1 MPNGFSEK
9 DCYFCFIHP
18 IKKLRFSTMK
28 IRPAIL
34 IIENEKILTM
44 QYNYGGQDVYNLPGG
59 NLEFGEHLTDALT
72 REMVEEMGI
81 QVSVGELIMVGEVHA
96 IEQKKQTFH
105 FIFEGKIAKGT
116 PILNPKETS
125 AIAIKWLNINEL
137 LSLNLYPN
145 ISEKLLQYLAGN
157 LDNKYIGKIVQQ
169 WF

>member
-1 MPNGFSEK
+1 
-9 DCYFCFIHP
+9 
-18 IKKLRFSTMK
+18 MK

-59 NLEFGEHLTDALT
+59 NLEFGEHLSDALA

-81 QVSVGELIMVGEVHA
+81 KVSVGELILVGEVHNV
-96 IEQKKQTFH
+96 EQKKQTFH
-105 FIFEGKIAKGT
+105 FIFVGKIIEGK

-125 AIAIKWLNINEL
+125 ANTIKWLNISK
-137 LSLNLYPN
+137 LSSVNLYPN
-145 ISEKLLQYLAGN
+145 VSEKLIEYLAGN
-157 LDNKYIGKIVQQ
+157 LENKYIGKIKQP

>member
-1 MPNGFSEK
+1 
-9 DCYFCFIHP
+9 
-18 IKKLRFSTMK
+18 MK

-59 NLEFGEHLTDALT
+59 NLEFGEYLADALA

-81 QVSVGELIMVGEVHA
+81 QVSVGELILVGEVHNL
-96 IEQKKQTFH
+96 EQKKQTFH
-105 FIFEGKIAKGT
+105 FVFAGKIIEGT
-116 PILNPKETS
+116 PVLNPKETS

-137 LSLNLYPN
+137 DFVNLYPN
-145 ISEKLLQYLAGN
+145 ISKKILQYLAGS
-157 LDNKYIGKIVQQ
+157 LENKYIGKIEQQ

>member
-1 MPNGFSEK
+1 
-9 DCYFCFIHP
+9 
-18 IKKLRFSTMK
+18 MK

-44 QYNYGGQDVYNLPGG
+44 QYNYGEQDVYNLPGG
-59 NLEFGEHLTDALT
+59 NLEFGEHLSNALA

-81 QVSVGELIMVGEVHA
+81 KVSVEELILVGEVHNA
-96 IEQKKQTFH
+96 EQIKQTFH
-105 FIFEGKIAKGT
+105 FIFAGKIIEGK

-125 AIAIKWLNINEL
+125 ALAIKWLNISEL
-137 LSLNLYPN
+137 TSVNLYPN

-157 LDNKYIGKIVQQ
+157 LENKYIGKIEQQ